1 LSSFENN
8 IGLQPASI
16 VGVEMIDSGQSPVT
30 AGDGVVIRRDTEAVV
45 DGNLM
50 VTPPPVLMGP
60 AIDEISNGEEGEHRI

>member
-1 LSSFENN
+1 LSSYENN

-16 VGVEMIDSGQSPVT
+16 VGVEMTDSGQLLAM

-60 AIDEISNGEEGEHRI
+60 GIDEISNGEEGEHRI